1 MNLTTLRSVD
11 HGDAG
16 NPRASGQQGTGR
28 RGRRDRRLAAFLLL
42 SAGIGSPA
50 SAAAPTASASKSET
64 VTIKNFSYKPGTIR
78 IDPGDRVV
86 WANLDDVKHTATS
99 PSFTTGKIKPG
110 KAVAVKFGSRGTY
123 RYHCTIH
130 PDMTGK
136 VVVGG

>member
-1 MNLTTLRSVD
+1 MQ
-11 HGDAG
+11 AI
-16 NPRASGQQGTGR
+16 PRHL
-28 RGRRDRRLAAFLLL
+28 DRRALVVATLAIAALASLLL
-42 SAGIGSPA
+42 LTIGKGSQA
-50 SAAAPTASASKSET
+50 AAAPTANASRSET
-64 VTIKNFSYKPGTIR
+64 VTIRNFAYKPGTIN

-110 KAVAVKFGSRGTY
+110 KAVAVKFGSKGTY

-130 PDMTGK
+130 EGMFGK